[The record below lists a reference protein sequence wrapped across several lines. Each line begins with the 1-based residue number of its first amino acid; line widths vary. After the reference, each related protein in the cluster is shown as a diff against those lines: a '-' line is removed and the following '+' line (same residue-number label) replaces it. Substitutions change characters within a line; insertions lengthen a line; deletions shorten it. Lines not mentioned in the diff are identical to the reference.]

1 MSDTN
6 ENPATARARLPK
18 RVDGKAR
25 REQILAAALRVVARE
40 GVRAV
45 RHRAVA
51 KEADVPLSA
60 TTYYFRDIHE
70 LIAEAFHSFAEKGR
84 VETGDLTRAME
95 AALARL
101 ADGSQPSG
109 SPETLVA
116 AVTAI
121 LLSHID
127 SQVRASEQRL
137 IEHAFRHEAL
147 RDPPLA
153 EALQQNNRI
162 TLDAAEKLLA
172 AAGSDDP
179 ETDAELL
186 FAVVLHL
193 EYSRLLAHDSA
204 EQKQK
209 TARMVRRLFEK
220 ILK

>member
-1 MSDTN
+1 MT
-6 ENPATARARLPK
+6 EPTEKPRARLPK
-18 RVDGKAR
+18 RIDGKAR

-70 LIAEAFHSFAEKGR
+70 LIAEAFHAFARQARE
-84 VETGDLTRAME
+84 ETGNLTLAME

-101 ADGSQPSG
+101 ADGSQPTG
-109 SPETLVA
+109 SAESLIA

-127 SQVRASEQRL
+127 NQVKDGEKRL

-147 RDPPLA
+147 RNAPLA
-153 EALQQNNRI
+153 EALASSNGI
-162 TLDAAEKLLA
+162 TLATAEKLLA
-172 AAGSDDP
+172 ATGSKDP
-179 ETDAELL
+179 ETDAELV

-193 EYSRLLAHDSA
+193 EYQRLLADDSP

-209 TARMVRRLFEK
+209 TARMVRRLFEI
-220 ILK
+220 ILR

>member
-1 MSDTN
+1 MTDTP
-6 ENPATARARLPK
+6 ETSRARLPK

-25 REQILAAALRVVARE
+25 REQILAATLRVVARE

-70 LIAEAFHSFAEKGR
+70 LIAEAFHSFAEQGR
-84 VETGDLTRAME
+84 SETGQLTQAME
-95 AALARL
+95 TALARL
-101 ADGSQPSG
+101 ADESQASG
-109 SPETLVA
+109 SRDTLIA

-127 SQVRASEQRL
+127 GQVKAEEKRL

-153 EALQQNNRI
+153 AALQQNNQL
-162 TLDAAEKLLA
+162 TLTAAEHLLA

-186 FAVVLHL
+186 FAIVLHL
-193 EYSRLLAHDSA
+193 EYSRLLARDSV
-204 EQKQK
+204 EQLQK

-220 ILK
+220 ILR

>member
-1 MSDTN
+1 MTDSPETS
-6 ENPATARARLPK
+6 RARLPK

-25 REQILAAALRVVARE
+25 REQILAAALRVIARD

-51 KEADVPLSA
+51 KEAEVPLSA

-70 LIAEAFHSFAEKGR
+70 LIAEAFHAFAELSQ
-84 VETGDLTRAME
+84 VETGNLTQAME

-101 ADGSQPSG
+101 ADGSQSVG
-109 SPETLVA
+109 SQESLIA

-127 SQVRASEQRL
+127 NQVKAEERRL
-137 IEHAFRHEAL
+137 VENAFRQEAL

-153 EALQQNNRI
+153 QALHQSNRV
-162 TLDAAEKLLA
+162 TLATAEKLLA

-193 EYSRLLAHDSA
+193 EYRRVLAKDSP
-204 EQKQK
+204 EERQK